1 MKAIKM
7 MMMAALTILSV
18 AVFAQDSTAK
28 KMKAPKHKMEK
39 MKYSCPMHADVVSD
53 KPGKCTKCAMDL
65 TKSEKEKMKMKV
77 MKTYV
82 CPMHLDVTSDKPG
95 KCSKCGMDM
104 KEKEMKETAFACPM
118 KCEGDKTYAKEG
130 KCPKCGMDLKEVKK
144 KAEKKDDHSGHQH

>member
-7 MMMAALTILSV
+7 LMMAALTILSV

-53 KPGKCTKCAMDL
+53 NPGKCTKCGMDL
-65 TKSEKEKMKMKV
+65 TKSKKQEMKMF
-77 MKTYV
+77 V
-82 CPMHLDVTSDKPG
+82 CPMHSDVTSGKAG

-104 KEKEMKETAFACPM
+104 KEKEMKEIAFACPM
-118 KCEGDKTYAKEG
+118 KCEGDKTYEKAG

-144 KAEKKDDHSGHQH
+144 KEEKKDDHSGHQH